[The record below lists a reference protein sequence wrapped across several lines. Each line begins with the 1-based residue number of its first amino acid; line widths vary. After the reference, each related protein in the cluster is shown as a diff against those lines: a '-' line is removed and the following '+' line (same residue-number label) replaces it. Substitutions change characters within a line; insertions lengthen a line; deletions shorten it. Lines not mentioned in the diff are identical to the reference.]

1 MKLSNKVYDTLK
13 WIAGY
18 LLPSLATLWLA
29 LGKVWN
35 LPYTTEIGATISALD
50 VFLYGVLGMSKKNYE
65 GDGTLVVDTSDPEKD
80 VYNFKLN
87 GDLNELANKK
97 SVTFMVNDKNN

>member
-1 MKLSNKVYDTLK
+1 MKLSDKVYDTLK

-50 VFLYGVLGMSKKNYE
+50 VFLYGVLGMSKKNYQ
-65 GDGTLVVDTSDPEKD
+65 GDGNLIVDTSDPEKD
-80 VYNFKLN
+80 VYNLEVN
-87 GDLNELANKK
+87 GDLSDLASKK
-97 SVTFMVNDKNN
+97 SVTFMVNGKNS

>member
-1 MKLSNKVYDTLK
+1 MKLSDKTYDTLK

-29 LGKVWN
+29 LGKVWG
-35 LPYTTEIGATISALD
+35 LPYTAEIGATLSAID

-65 GDGTLVVDTSDPEKD
+65 GDGNLIVDTSDPEKD
-80 VYNFKLN
+80 VYSLEVN
-87 GDLNELANKK
+87 GDISELANKK
-97 SVTFMVNDKNN
+97 SVTFMVNNQGE